1 MKRDEIRWVGAAEGG
16 AVGGAALKCSHHRNA
31 GSAARQMSSGSCGCS
46 FSHYFSFLGGIESR
60 PSAEMRTGE
69 VRCHPMLEMR
79 LLGVSVWRLGHWAPE
94 LWMLMV
100 TRAPGAYWS
109 QIEVSSTVVC
119 FC

>member
-1 MKRDEIRWVGAAEGG
+1 
-16 AVGGAALKCSHHRNA
+16 
-31 GSAARQMSSGSCGCS
+31 
-46 FSHYFSFLGGIESR
+46 
-60 PSAEMRTGE
+60 
-69 VRCHPMLEMR
+69 MLEMR